1 MAYLCFS
8 TDSSVDDA
16 SFLDDNS
23 TRNGES
29 DDGSLLVQPGGRE
42 LITELPCS
50 ESSR

>member
-1 MAYLCFS
+1 VACLYFP

-16 SFLDDNS
+16 SLFDDNS
-23 TRNGES
+23 TRNDES
-29 DDGSLLVQPGGRE
+29 DDGSLLVHPGGRQ